1 MTDDT
6 SIRIKVDTWRRL
18 RGYKGPGESFD
29 DAINKVLNGAESDA
43 RKQAEN

>member
-18 RGYKGPGESFD
+18 REHKGPGESFD
-29 DAINKVLNGAESDA
+29 DAVNKVLNGGELDA
-43 RKQAEN
+43 HEQAEN